1 MSFYDDASLVFLAGG
16 AAGKDGKA
24 YNLKPV
30 EELSS
35 TEVVIN
41 GGFSIDGPGTDGE
54 LDTSYGNYGWNT
66 VSPSAGTQEGTT
78 TISNGVLKL
87 TNALGETD
95 SRAYATDGVSSRN
108 VITTNTYYKLV
119 YTIVENNG
127 CTSFKIYNAGGVQ
140 EDAPSSVGTHT
151 VSLRNTS
158 NQLFLFFNKTESS
171 SISIDNV
178 SIREITNQAADFT
191 FSRGTNLTATRV
203 GKDGNIEKGNEQ
215 LARNTTWVDA
225 GDETAP
231 TGWTDFT
238 SGTGTYDVTSVAGQI
253 QFVTDASS
261 RSFLISQTFT
271 AKSNYVLSVT
281 VDSVTTACDVR
292 QMIGISN
299 STDTTTI
306 SYFKDGAVISGFTKV
321 EEGSRYSVS
330 INVDT
335 TSAKTFRFGIGASS
349 AHEGDITLSKP
360 QITYGLAPVDYVENT
375 STTSTKNFGL
385 LEDEPRF
392 DYSGGG
398 CPALLMEPNR
408 TNYINHSEYG
418 GGYEVV
424 DSNLTVTDNT
434 EVSPEGYSNAVKIED
449 ISTSSATQAVK
460 FGALES
466 GSVVGRTFTGSLY
479 IKPVNSGDV
488 GGNVYLSIQRRTGD
502 FEGLTQTIEIDSAD
516 WKRYEIT
523 YTFTGA
529 GAGNQTGC
537 DFKILKT
544 GTPIDD
550 IYVYGVQLEE
560 GAFATSYIPTYGS
573 SATRAKEG
581 FTDSYD
587 QINTLDL
594 SSSGLNGEDV
604 SWFFELKNNQS
615 IARDSSATTIR
626 VSSNTSNLGSLRIY
640 RASSGVKQLT
650 VYLQDTSSP
659 SVPLVANGYEM
670 TSENPKVLV
679 KRTWSTGRIQ
689 VYVDGVSVIDEIDL
703 DYNAWYKLELGGA
716 GSTLELKQ
724 VLAFPTVLSNNDSEI
739 LTGATSYSSFADMAT
754 STALNYTIYE

>member
-24 YNLKPV
+24 YSLKP
-30 EELSS
+30 
-35 TEVVIN
+35 
-41 GGFSIDGPGTDGE
+41 TDG
-54 LDTSYGNYGWNT
+54 SG
-66 VSPSAGTQEGTT
+66 
-78 TISNGVLKL
+78 
-87 TNALGETD
+87 
-95 SRAYATDGVSSRN
+95 
-108 VITTNTYYKLV
+108 
-119 YTIVENNG
+119 
-127 CTSFKIYNAGGVQ
+127 
-140 EDAPSSVGTHT
+140 
-151 VSLRNTS
+151 
-158 NQLFLFFNKTESS
+158 
-171 SISIDNV
+171 
-178 SIREITNQAADFT
+178 DFT
-191 FSRGTNLTATRV
+191 LTRGTNLTATRV
-203 GKDGNIEKGNEQ
+203 GKDGYIEKGRENLFLQ
-215 LARNTTWVDA
+215 SNQFDTTWVLGGSPTLTSGHTGYDGSQDA
-225 GDETAP
+225 WKLVTSSGENIYQSVSPSGVNTFSFYVRGDGSTGVRMYLDGPGGASDVFFNLATGSVQQTSPAAIDETIEAI
-231 TGWTDFT
+231 TGSPGDTDRWYRISLTFYDDDT
-238 SGTGTYDVTSVAGQI
+238 ASGDNQNVTRA
-253 QFVTDASS
+253 
-261 RSFLISQTFT
+261 RL
-271 AKSNYVLSVT
+271 Y
-281 VDSVTTACDVR
+281 TTANGTANAGGTLFIQDAQLEQGLVA
-292 QMIGISN
+292 
-299 STDTTTI
+299 TDYIET
-306 SYFKDGAVISGFTKV
+306 
-321 EEGSRYSVS
+321 
-330 INVDT
+330 
-335 TSAKTFRFGIGASS
+335 GAST
-349 AHEGDITLSKP
+349 AT
-360 QITYGLAPVDYVENT
+360 A
-375 STTSTKNFGL
+375 GL

-392 DYSGGG
+392 DYTGGG
-398 CPALLMEPNR
+398 CPALLMEPTR
-408 TNYINHSEYG
+408 TNHINHSEYG
-418 GGYEVV
+418 GGYETV

-488 GGNVYLSIQRRTGD
+488 GGNVYLSLQRRSGD
-502 FEGLTQTIEIDSAD
+502 FEGLTETIEIDSAD

-587 QINTLDL
+587 QIDQLDL

-604 SWFFELKNNQS
+604 SWFFELKNNQDV
-615 IARDSSATTIR
+615 ARDSGATTIR
-626 VSSNTSNLGSLRIY
+626 VNNSADNDGSFRIY

-650 VYLQDTSSP
+650 VVFRDTNGNSTPSS
-659 SVPLVANGYEM
+659 YEM

-689 VYVDGVSVIDEIDL
+689 AYVDGALVRDQIDL

-739 LTGATSYSSFADMAT
+739 LTGATSYRSFNVMRSAR
-754 STALNYTIYE
+754 NYTAYE

>member
-1 MSFYDDASLVFLAGG
+1 MSFYDDASLVFLAGA

-24 YNLKPV
+24 YSLKP
-30 EELSS
+30 
-35 TEVVIN
+35 
-41 GGFSIDGPGTDGE
+41 TDG
-54 LDTSYGNYGWNT
+54 SG
-66 VSPSAGTQEGTT
+66 
-78 TISNGVLKL
+78 
-87 TNALGETD
+87 
-95 SRAYATDGVSSRN
+95 
-108 VITTNTYYKLV
+108 
-119 YTIVENNG
+119 
-127 CTSFKIYNAGGVQ
+127 
-140 EDAPSSVGTHT
+140 
-151 VSLRNTS
+151 
-158 NQLFLFFNKTESS
+158 
-171 SISIDNV
+171 
-178 SIREITNQAADFT
+178 DFT
-191 FSRGTNLTATRV
+191 LTRGTNLTATRV
-203 GKDGNIEKGNEQ
+203 GKDGYIEKGRENLFLQ
-215 LARNTTWVDA
+215 SNQFDTTWVLGGSPTLTSGHTGYDGSQDA
-225 GDETAP
+225 WKLVTSSGENIYQSVSPSGVNTFSFYVRGDGSTGVRMYLDGPGGASDVFFNLATGSVQQTSPAAIDETIEAI
-231 TGWTDFT
+231 TGSPGDTDRWYRISLTFYDDDT
-238 SGTGTYDVTSVAGQI
+238 ASGDNQNVTRA
-253 QFVTDASS
+253 
-261 RSFLISQTFT
+261 RL
-271 AKSNYVLSVT
+271 Y
-281 VDSVTTACDVR
+281 TTANGTANAGGTLFIQDAQLEQGLVA
-292 QMIGISN
+292 
-299 STDTTTI
+299 TDYIET
-306 SYFKDGAVISGFTKV
+306 
-321 EEGSRYSVS
+321 
-330 INVDT
+330 
-335 TSAKTFRFGIGASS
+335 GAST
-349 AHEGDITLSKP
+349 AT
-360 QITYGLAPVDYVENT
+360 A
-375 STTSTKNFGL
+375 GL

-392 DYSGGG
+392 DYTGGG
-398 CPALLMEPNR
+398 CPALLMEPTR
-408 TNYINHSEYG
+408 TNHINHSEYG
-418 GGYEVV
+418 GGYETV

-488 GGNVYLSIQRRTGD
+488 GGNVYLSLQRRSGD
-502 FEGLTQTIEIDSAD
+502 FEGLTETIEIDSAD

-587 QINTLDL
+587 QIDQLDL

-604 SWFFELKNNQS
+604 SWFFELKNNQDV
-615 IARDSSATTIR
+615 ARDSGATTIR
-626 VSSNTSNLGSLRIY
+626 VNNSADNDGSFRIY

-650 VYLQDTSSP
+650 VVFRDTNGNSTPSS
-659 SVPLVANGYEM
+659 YEM

-689 VYVDGVSVIDEIDL
+689 AYVDGALVRDQIDL

-724 VLAFPTVLSNNDSEI
+724 ALAFPTVLSNNDSEI
-739 LTGATSYSSFADMAT
+739 LTGATSYRSFNVMRSAR
-754 STALNYTIYE
+754 NYTAYE

>member
-1 MSFYDDASLVFLAGG
+1 MYLDGPGGASDVFFNLATGSVQQTSPAAIDETIEAITGSPGDTDRWYRISLTFYDDDTASGDNQNVTRARLYTTA
-16 AAGKDGKA
+16 
-24 YNLKPV
+24 
-30 EELSS
+30 
-35 TEVVIN
+35 N
-41 GGFSIDGPGTDGE
+41 GT
-54 LDTSYGNYGWNT
+54 
-66 VSPSAGTQEGTT
+66 A
-78 TISNGVLKL
+78 
-87 TNALGETD
+87 
-95 SRAYATDGVSSRN
+95 
-108 VITTNTYYKLV
+108 
-119 YTIVENNG
+119 
-127 CTSFKIYNAGGVQ
+127 NAGGTLFIQ
-140 EDAPSSVGTHT
+140 DA
-151 VSLRNTS
+151 
-158 NQLFLFFNKTESS
+158 QLEQGLVATDYIETGAS
-171 SISIDNV
+171 
-178 SIREITNQAADFT
+178 
-191 FSRGTNLTATRV
+191 TAT
-203 GKDGNIEKGNEQ
+203 
-215 LARNTTWVDA
+215 A
-225 GDETAP
+225 
-231 TGWTDFT
+231 
-238 SGTGTYDVTSVAGQI
+238 
-253 QFVTDASS
+253 
-261 RSFLISQTFT
+261 
-271 AKSNYVLSVT
+271 
-281 VDSVTTACDVR
+281 
-292 QMIGISN
+292 
-299 STDTTTI
+299 
-306 SYFKDGAVISGFTKV
+306 
-321 EEGSRYSVS
+321 
-330 INVDT
+330 
-335 TSAKTFRFGIGASS
+335 
-349 AHEGDITLSKP
+349 
-360 QITYGLAPVDYVENT
+360 
-375 STTSTKNFGL
+375 GL

-392 DYSGGG
+392 DYTGGG
-398 CPALLMEPNR
+398 CPALLMEPTR
-408 TNYINHSEYG
+408 TNHINHSEYG
-418 GGYEVV
+418 GGYETV

-488 GGNVYLSIQRRTGD
+488 GGNVYLSLQRRSGD
-502 FEGLTQTIEIDSAD
+502 FEGLTETIEIDSAD

-604 SWFFELKNNQS
+604 SWFFELKNNQDV
-615 IARDSSATTIR
+615 ARDSGATTIR
-626 VSSNTSNLGSLRIY
+626 VNNSADNDGSFRIY

-650 VYLQDTSSP
+650 VVFRDTNGNSTPSS
-659 SVPLVANGYEM
+659 YEM

-689 VYVDGVSVIDEIDL
+689 AYVDGALVRDQIDL